1 MSETPPVAAET
12 RGHPLRYRGLTW
24 DHPRGRTALEA
35 AGSTAA
41 GGRGGIEIDWEAHP
55 LEGFESAPIA
65 DLADRY
71 DLIVLDHPHLGEA
84 LASGSFR
91 PLDDVFDAALLDRI
105 AADAIGPSFTSY
117 SLDGAQWALPL
128 DAATQVAAARVD
140 LIAAAEPSTWDDV
153 VALSEYAPVALSL
166 AGPHAF
172 LTFASVLAGAG
183 APISDSPAEGALF
196 SSRPAAQ
203 EAFALLRTI
212 ARRSPAATQGE
223 NPIAL
228 LERMSSSDS
237 LAYVP
242 LVYGY
247 VNYSSPT
254 LQFRDA
260 PRWAASARLGST
272 IGGTGIA
279 ISRRC
284 RVTPELVAHLA
295 WLLDPETQRTFI
307 PQHDGQPGLRSA
319 WHDSNVNKASH
330 DFYANTAATIEE
342 SWVRPRYD
350 GYIAFQTQ
358 ASELLRD
365 ALLGDASHVEELR
378 DACLDALEVAFAA
391 SAGASGASPA
401 SPAAA
406 ARAASPPPTAASTRI
421 DASVSRFHAAH
432 PTTSG
437 ASS

>member
-1 MSETPPVAAET
+1 MSESSTSSPDASTGGA
-12 RGHPLRYRGLTW
+12 RYRGLTW
-24 DHPRGRTALEA
+24 DHPRGRNALEA
-35 AGSTAA
+35 AAALTAA
-41 GGRGGIEIDWEAHP
+41 APGSRQALIEWDAHP

-65 DLADRY
+65 ELADRY

-84 LASGSFR
+84 LASGSFV
-91 PLDDVFDAALLDRI
+91 PLEEIFDAALLDSV

-117 SLDGAQWALPL
+117 SLMGSQWALPL

-140 LIAAAEPSTWDDV
+140 LIAGEVPTTWDDV
-153 VALSEYAPVALSL
+153 LALSERTSVALSL

-183 APISDSPAEGALF
+183 APLADAPEAGSLF
-196 SSRPAAQ
+196 SSRRLARD
-203 EAFALLRTI
+203 AFELLATI
-212 ARRSPAATQGE
+212 ARRSPAAAHSE

-228 LERMSSSDS
+228 LERMSSTDS

-247 VNYSSPT
+247 VTYSSPT

-260 PRWAASARLGST
+260 PRWGTSAHLGST

-284 RVTPELVAHLA
+284 RVTPELTAHLA

-307 PQHDGQPGLRSA
+307 PEHAGQPGLRSA
-319 WHDSNVNKASH
+319 WHDTAVNEASH
-330 DFYANTAATIEE
+330 DFYTSTATTIEE

-350 GYIAFQTQ
+350 GYIAFQTA
-358 ASELLRD
+358 ASALLRD
-365 ALLGDASHVEELR
+365 ALLGDASSST
-378 DACLDALEVAFAA
+378 DAAASTALAEQCLDALDAAF
-391 SAGASGASPA
+391 
-401 SPAAA
+401 
-406 ARAASPPPTAASTRI
+406 AASTRI
-421 DASVSRFHAAH
+421 DAPATRIHPAT

-437 ASS
+437 VTP

>member
-1 MSETPPVAAET
+1 MSESSTSSPNASTGGA
-12 RGHPLRYRGLTW
+12 RYRGLTW
-24 DHPRGRTALEA
+24 DHPRGRNALEA
-35 AGSTAA
+35 AAALTAA
-41 GGRGGIEIDWEAHP
+41 APGSRQALIEWDAHP

-65 DLADRY
+65 ELADRY

-84 LASGSFR
+84 LASGSFV
-91 PLDDVFDAALLDRI
+91 PLEEIFDAALLDSV

-117 SLDGAQWALPL
+117 SLMGSQWALPL

-140 LIAAAEPSTWDDV
+140 LIAGEIPSTWDDV
-153 VALSEYAPVALSL
+153 LALSDRTSVALSL

-183 APISDSPAEGALF
+183 APLADAPDAGSLF
-196 SSRPAAQ
+196 SSRRLARD
-203 EAFALLRTI
+203 AFELLATI
-212 ARRSPAATQGE
+212 ARRSPAAAHSE

-228 LERMSSSDS
+228 LERMSSTDS

-247 VNYSSPT
+247 VTYSSPT

-260 PRWAASARLGST
+260 PRWGTSAHLGST

-284 RVTPELVAHLA
+284 RVTPELTAHLA

-307 PQHDGQPGLRSA
+307 PEHAGQPGLRSA
-319 WHDSNVNKASH
+319 WHDTAVNEASH
-330 DFYANTAATIEE
+330 DFYTSTATTIEE

-350 GYIAFQTQ
+350 GYIAFQTA
-358 ASELLRD
+358 ASALLRD
-365 ALLGDASHVEELR
+365 ALLGEALLR
-378 DACLDALEVAFAA
+378 DASSSADAAASTALAEQCLDALDAAF
-391 SAGASGASPA
+391 
-401 SPAAA
+401 
-406 ARAASPPPTAASTRI
+406 AASTRI
-421 DASVSRFHAAH
+421 EAPATRIHPAT

-437 ASS
+437 VTP

>member
-1 MSETPPVAAET
+1 MSSPSPSPSPSLSPTTASAP
-12 RGHPLRYRGLTW
+12 RYRGLTW
-24 DHPRGRTALEA
+24 DHPRGRHALEA
-35 AGSTAA
+35 AAA
-41 GGRGGIEIDWEAHP
+41 VAARDGHALLEWEAHP

-65 DLADRY
+65 ELAERY

-91 PLDDVFDAALLDRI
+91 PLDDVFDAALLERI

-117 SLDGAQWALPL
+117 SLAGSQWALPL

-140 LIAAAEPSTWDDV
+140 LIAGEVPTTWSDA
-153 VALSEYAPVALSL
+153 VALSEAAPVALSL

-183 APISDSPAEGALF
+183 APISDSPTEGPLF
-196 SSRPAAQ
+196 SSRDVAR
-203 EAFALLRTI
+203 EGFELLRTI
-212 ARRSPAATQGE
+212 ARRSPAATHRE

-228 LERMSSSDS
+228 LERMSSGDS

-284 RVTPELVAHLA
+284 RVSSELVAHLA
-295 WLLDPETQRTFI
+295 WLLDSETQRTFI
-307 PQHDGQPGLRSA
+307 PEHDGQPGLRSA
-319 WHDSNVNKASH
+319 WHDADVNEAAH

-350 GYIAFQTQ
+350 GYIAFQAT

-365 ALLGDASHVEELR
+365 ALLSDATSAEQLR
-378 DACLDALEVAFAA
+378 EACLDDLSAAFAESAPAPADAPSSAA
-391 SAGASGASPA
+391 SSPA
-401 SPAAA
+401 N
-406 ARAASPPPTAASTRI
+406 AASTRI
-421 DASVSRFHAAH
+421 DAPDARVPATP

-437 ASS
+437 VSS

>member
-1 MSETPPVAAET
+1 MSESSPSSTDPSSGGA
-12 RGHPLRYRGLTW
+12 RYRGLTW
-24 DHPRGRTALEA
+24 DHPRGRNALEA
-35 AGSTAA
+35 AAAATAA
-41 GGRGGIEIDWEAHP
+41 APGSRQALIEWDAHP

-65 DLADRY
+65 ELAERY

-84 LASGSFR
+84 LASDSFV
-91 PLDDVFDAALLDRI
+91 PLEEIFDAALLDRV

-117 SLDGAQWALPL
+117 SLQGSQWALPL

-140 LIAAAEPSTWDDV
+140 LTAGEVPTTWDDV
-153 VALSEYAPVALSL
+153 LALSEHASVALSL

-183 APISDSPAEGALF
+183 APLADAPDSGPLF
-196 SSRPAAQ
+196 SSRRLARD
-203 EAFALLRTI
+203 AFELLATI
-212 ARRSPAATQGE
+212 ARRSPAATHSE

-228 LERMSSSDS
+228 LERMSSTDS

-247 VNYSSPT
+247 VTSSSPT

-260 PRWAASARLGST
+260 PRWGTSARLGST

-284 RVTPELVAHLA
+284 RVTPELTAHLA

-307 PQHDGQPGLRSA
+307 PEHDGQPGLRSA
-319 WHDSNVNKASH
+319 WHDDAVNEASH
-330 DFYANTAATIEE
+330 NFYVNTATTIEE

-350 GYIAFQTQ
+350 GYIAFQTS
-358 ASELLRD
+358 ASALLRD
-365 ALLGDASHVEELR
+365 ALLGDASPVATAPAASAEQ
-378 DACLDALEVAFAA
+378 CLDALDAAF
-391 SAGASGASPA
+391 
-401 SPAAA
+401 
-406 ARAASPPPTAASTRI
+406 AASTRI
-421 DASVSRFHAAH
+421 DASSTRIHAPT

-437 ASS
+437 VTP

>member
-1 MSETPPVAAET
+1 MSDASPSVTASSGPP
-12 RGHPLRYRGLTW
+12 PRYRGLTW
-24 DHPRGRTALEA
+24 DHPRGRHALEA
-35 AGSTAA
+35 AAAAAAAEGSVE
-41 GGRGGIEIDWEAHP
+41 IEWDAHP

-65 DLADRY
+65 ELADRY

-84 LASGSFR
+84 LASGSFV
-91 PLDDVFDAALLDRI
+91 PLDDVFDAATLARI
-105 AADAIGPSFTSY
+105 AGDAIGPSFTSY
-117 SLDGAQWALPL
+117 ALDGSQWALPL

-140 LIAAAEPSTWDDV
+140 LIDGTVPGTWDEV
-153 VALSEYAPVALSL
+153 LALAERAPVALSL

-183 APISDSPAEGALF
+183 APVADSPAEGTLF
-196 SSRPAAQ
+196 SSREVAR
-203 EAFALLRTI
+203 EALQLLGAI
-212 ARRSPAATQGE
+212 ARRSPVETHTE

-228 LERMSSSDS
+228 LERMAGTDS

-247 VNYSSPT
+247 VNYSTRS

-260 PRWAASARLGST
+260 PRWAGSARPGST

-279 ISRRC
+279 ISKRC
-284 RVTPELVAHLA
+284 RVTPELAAHLA

-319 WHDSNVNKASH
+319 WHDAAVNEAAH
-330 DFYANTAATIEE
+330 DFYSGTAATIEQ

-350 GYIAFQTQ
+350 GYIAFQTK

-365 ALLGDASHVEELR
+365 ALLG
-378 DACLDALEVAFAA
+378 
-391 SAGASGASPA
+391 AGASGNGVTSDTT
-401 SPAAA
+401 A
-406 ARAASPPPTAASTRI
+406 ARTAAVATRHQADPVESCLDSLEAAYTASMRV
-421 DASVSRFHAAH
+421 DAAEARIHSAT

-437 ASS
+437 VTS